1 MNKKRLAKKITTIGA
16 TTAIAFSVLAQPLS
30 LIASAT
36 DAAPVTTAGEQQL
49 AGAIVKSKNL
59 VSNGKL
65 TTIEQ
70 TNLTA
75 KQIFPSWQAAAVG
88 GGNNLDSLVLV
99 GKDVNSRYVG
109 TSTRDE
115 YVYYKIDDSAS
126 DITSIGISGFGST
139 SYTTDYSG
147 TGITEFTG
155 RSTRSTRFA
164 LYQVI
169 PTVVGQTYTLSKSVA
184 SNELNYSVYAS
195 NVGSISELASVKST
209 KYGSSTFVASS
220 TSTKITVVLG
230 KDADYVNEPA
240 LIWSRAASGV
250 TVTKQINTTNLKAE
264 IDALFINNNPDSGD
278 IKDTTDEAAID
289 VLQKEI
295 DCLEEGITKVEYQAE
310 LDLAKRYLNSEPKR
324 QAAAEKAVKE
334 LFINNNV
341 VNHIKETT
349 NQAAIDAAQVKV
361 NAVTDT
367 TKKAELQVHV
377 KKAQDELDEKN
388 RQEAAQKAVNEL
400 FISNDPANHIKDTT
414 NQEAID
420 AAKVK
425 VNAVTDT
432 TKKAALQVQL
442 NKAQTE
448 LDAKTKDETEKAIE
462 GAKDSLISL
471 KGTNTRFRMDIK
483 TSERLKYEYVVT
495 KDDAYFGRYKNN
507 YSNELNIAADGPTT
521 YVTKDGAYSDGTV
534 FKVFVRIDNVDHLI
548 GSVTVTGTY
557 DDAQK
562 AVNELFISDNPANH
576 IKDTTNQAAIDAAKV
591 KVNAVTDTTK
601 KAALQVQVKKA
612 QDELDEKTRQEAAQ
626 KAVNE
631 LFISNSPANHI
642 KDTTTQTL
650 IDAAKVKVNAVTDTT
665 KKAALQVQ
673 VKKAQ
678 DELDEKNRQEAA
690 QKAVNELFISNSPA
704 NHIKDT
710 TTQTLIEAAKV
721 KVNAVTDTTK
731 KAALQV
737 QVKKAQD
744 ELDEK
749 NRQEAA
755 QKAVNELFVN
765 NNPANKIKDT
775 TTQTMI
781 DEAQKKVDSVVNPA
795 KRAELQELV
804 DKAQDA
810 LDEANNNVTAPTAN
824 TVTNKDTVVTG
835 TGKPGLTAVVNI
847 GTATYTATVGTNGK
861 FSVTIPVQKADTI
874 IRVSQKST
882 TKTSPVI
889 NVKVTNYIPNSAPII
904 DAIGP
909 FQQAITGKV
918 PAGTV
923 SVRLVVNDHPQRLVT
938 PDANGNFSFYSRFVT
953 DGTVSNL
960 RLQKGDKI
968 VVDYGNK
975 TPSNLATTTYV
986 NDAVKPLIDV
996 AKAESDYITGL
1007 VPTGTQVLRL
1017 SINGI
1022 AQRTVTPQADINAVT
1037 AGGIGTDGKFKI
1049 YTRFFRDSSG
1059 LTRKLH
1065 AGDTVTVDLGAQIP
1079 GDTGTT
1085 VTVIAK

>member
-400 FISNDPANHIKDTT
+400 F
-414 NQEAID
+414 
-420 AAKVK
+420 
-425 VNAVTDT
+425 
-432 TKKAALQVQL
+432 
-442 NKAQTE
+442 
-448 LDAKTKDETEKAIE
+448 
-462 GAKDSLISL
+462 
-471 KGTNTRFRMDIK
+471 
-483 TSERLKYEYVVT
+483 
-495 KDDAYFGRYKNN
+495 
-507 YSNELNIAADGPTT
+507 
-521 YVTKDGAYSDGTV
+521 
-534 FKVFVRIDNVDHLI
+534 
-548 GSVTVTGTY
+548 
-557 DDAQK
+557 
-562 AVNELFISDNPANH
+562 
-576 IKDTTNQAAIDAAKV
+576 
-591 KVNAVTDTTK
+591 
-601 KAALQVQVKKA
+601 
-612 QDELDEKTRQEAAQ
+612 
-626 KAVNE
+626 
-631 LFISNSPANHI
+631 
-642 KDTTTQTL
+642 
-650 IDAAKVKVNAVTDTT
+650 
-665 KKAALQVQ
+665 
-673 VKKAQ
+673 
-678 DELDEKNRQEAA
+678 
-690 QKAVNELFISNSPA
+690 
-704 NHIKDT
+704 
-710 TTQTLIEAAKV
+710 
-721 KVNAVTDTTK
+721 
-731 KAALQV
+731 
-737 QVKKAQD
+737 
-744 ELDEK
+744 
-749 NRQEAA
+749 
-755 QKAVNELFVN
+755 VN

-996 AKAESDYITGL
+996 VKAESDYITGL

>member
-349 NQAAIDAAQVKV
+349 NQAAIDAVQ
-361 NAVTDT
+361 
-367 TKKAELQVHV
+367 
-377 KKAQDELDEKN
+377 
-388 RQEAAQKAVNEL
+388 
-400 FISNDPANHIKDTT
+400 
-414 NQEAID
+414 
-420 AAKVK
+420 VK

-861 FSVTIPVQKADTI
+861 FSVTITVQKADTI

>member
-1 MNKKRLAKKITTIGA
+1 MANSSCWR
-16 TTAIAFSVLAQPLS
+16 S
-30 LIASAT
+30 
-36 DAAPVTTAGEQQL
+36 
-49 AGAIVKSKNL
+49 
-59 VSNGKL
+59 
-65 TTIEQ
+65 
-70 TNLTA
+70 
-75 KQIFPSWQAAAVG
+75 
-88 GGNNLDSLVLV
+88 NNLDSLALV

-109 TSTRDE
+109 TSTKDS
-115 YVYYKIDDSAS
+115 YAFFQIDDSSS
-126 DITSIGISGFGST
+126 DITSIGISDFGSI
-139 SYTTDYSG
+139 SYTTDFSN
-147 TGITEFTG
+147 TGITAFTG
-155 RSTRSTRFA
+155 RDTKSARFA

-169 PTVVGQTYTLSKSVA
+169 PTEVGKTYILSKYVYA
-184 SNELNYSVYAS
+184 NQLNYSVYAS
-195 NVGSISELASVKST
+195 NVNSTSALASIT
-209 KYGSSTFVASS
+209 TAKYGSSTFVATS

-240 LIWSRAASGV
+240 LIWSTPAGGV
-250 TVTKQINTTNLKAE
+250 FVTKEINTTNLKVA

-278 IKDTTDEAAID
+278 IKDTTDQAAID
-289 VLQKEI
+289 ALQKEI
-295 DCLEEGITKVEYQAE
+295 DCLEEGITKIEYQAE

-334 LFINNNV
+334 LFINDNV
-341 VNHIKETT
+341 INHIKDTT
-349 NQAAIDAAQVKV
+349 NQAAIDAAQAKV

-388 RQEAAQKAVNEL
+388 RQAAAQKAVNEL

-414 NQEAID
+414 NQAAID

-462 GAKDSLISL
+462 GANDSLISL
-471 KGTNTRFRMDIK
+471 KGTNSLFRMDIK
-483 TSERLKYEYVVT
+483 SPERLKYDYVVT
-495 KDDAYFGRYKNN
+495 KDDVYFGRYKNN
-507 YSNELNIAADGPTT
+507 ASSEFTIAADNVTT
-521 YVTKDGAYSDGTV
+521 FVTKNGTYNDGTV
-534 FKVFVRIDNVDHLI
+534 FKVFVRIGDEDHLI
-548 GSVTVTGTY
+548 RSVTVTGTY

-601 KAALQVQVKKA
+601 KAELQVQVKKA

-631 LFISNSPANHI
+631 LFISNNPANHI

-690 QKAVNELFISNSPA
+690 QKAVNELFVNNNPA
-704 NHIKDT
+704 NNIKDT
-710 TTQTLIEAAKV
+710 TTQTL
-721 KVNAVTDTTK
+721 
-731 KAALQV
+731 
-737 QVKKAQD
+737 
-744 ELDEK
+744 
-749 NRQEAA
+749 
-755 QKAVNELFVN
+755 
-765 NNPANKIKDT
+765 
-775 TTQTMI
+775 I

-810 LDEANNNVTAPTAN
+810 LDEANNNITAPTAN

-874 IRVSQKST
+874 VRVSQKST

-889 NVKVTNYIPNSAPII
+889 SVKVTNYIPNSAPII
-904 DAIGP
+904 DSVGP

-918 PAGTV
+918 PAGTL

-996 AKAESDYITGL
+996 VKAESDYITGL